1 MFPCQPSIPESIPLV
16 SAEFSLPFSPIDTT
30 MPPNEF
36 LDLVHPD
43 LEPSPPIIDPPP
55 TPSIVAAP
63 LPNMPIVRRS
73 IRSHK
78 PPIYLHDYHCNL
90 AFTHVLASASLMP
103 SHDSSFSDSPSILYP
118 LSSSL
123 SYAKLSTAHRA
134 SSVALIVA
142 KEHIS
147 YAQALTNPLWQA
159 TMKVKIDALQ
169 ANHTWVMTKPPP
181 SKAPIGFQ
189 WVYKIKLKA
198 NGSIERYKAIL
209 VTKGF
214 RQTEGI
220 YFYETF
226 SHVVKFVAVRTLLAI
241 AIVTSHHL
249 KKKKKKKKER
259 IRLFWFPRAP
269 HLSPLPITQ
278 STPSFLSLAGHSH
291 SCSPFLFLF
300 QSTQHTYTHSSPS
313 PSHWYSPR
321 HHLYHFFRQNH

>member
-1 MFPCQPSIPESIPLV
+1 
-16 SAEFSLPFSPIDTT
+16 

-36 LDLVHPD
+36 PDLIHPN
-43 LEPSPPIIDPPP
+43 LEPSPPVIDPPP
-55 TPSIVAAP
+55 VPSIVAAP

-78 PPIYLHDYHCNL
+78 SPTYLHDYHCNL

-103 SHDSSFSDSPSILYP
+103 SHDSSFYDSPGILYP
-118 LSSSL
+118 LSSRL
-123 SYAKLSTAHRA
+123 SYANLSTAHRA

-147 YAQALTNPLWQA
+147 YAQALTDPLWQA

-214 RQTEGI
+214 IQTEGI

-226 SHVVKFVAVRTLLAI
+226 SLVVKFVAVRTLLAI
-241 AIVTSHHL
+241 AIVTSHQF
-249 KKKKKKKKER
+249 KKKKKKKEKKR
-259 IRLFWFPRAP
+259 KDQIVLVPTCSPPNPTTHHTIHSLFSLFGRSLSLLFPFSFSFSVNTT
-269 HLSPLPITQ
+269 HTHTPLPHPPTSTFLIIT
-278 STPSFLSLAGHSH
+278 STIFSGKITRKSSRKSH
-291 SCSPFLFLF
+291 LHISYL
-300 QSTQHTYTHSSPS
+300 
-313 PSHWYSPR
+313 W
-321 HHLYHFFRQNH
+321 